1 MRRLVRHL
9 LTVCAVCAVA
19 ASPAA
24 AAPANCEALQSLKLA
39 DTATL
44 EVHSV
49 SSGQF
54 TPPGARARAIDSL
67 PAFCA
72 VRGVL
77 KPTPQSSIQ
86 FEVWLPETNWNGKLQ
101 VVGNGGL
108 AGTISYPAMASALR
122 DGFATASTDTGHTA
136 AEPAAWLE
144 NRERLIDYSYRA
156 LHLTTVNAKAI
167 LNSYYS
173 QPAKYAYYTGCSTG
187 GKQGLMEAQRYPAD
201 FDGIL
206 AGDAANYWTHQ
217 MASEVWN
224 GVVTSSPETN
234 LPKEKLQLVQDRAM
248 AACDALDGAKDGII
262 SDPMHCRFDPGV
274 LQCAGADSPK
284 CLTTAQVDRGAGY
297 LYGGPRNPLT
307 REPIYAG
314 MYPGGEMGWASGV
327 VINRTTTSGVSSN
340 DFWAYGLFHKPDWA
354 FRTFDFA
361 RDIERA
367 DKELAPITNATDANI
382 DEFRK
387 LGHKMVY
394 YHGAADPLIPAQNG
408 VNYYESVVKA
418 GEGTRPHPGLLP
430 RVPGPGAVSL
440 RRRSGS
446 DRVRHLGARS
456 GITTRCGSRHLPCA
470 RALGGIR
477 NGAVEGGRH
486 EIRGQRSGQR
496 SRVAAA
502 PLPVSPG
509 FALQRQRR
517 HERRRELQLRSTEV
531 TRRTAH
537 CVHHAPSG
545 LFDPDHHRV
554 GPDQMFD
561 EGLAEAGL
569 LHPGGT
575 VGA

>member
-1 MRRLVRHL
+1 MRRLVLSL
-9 LTVCAVCAVA
+9 LTACVSCAVA
-19 ASPAA
+19 AVPAA
-24 AAPANCEALQSLKLA
+24 AAPPSCDALQSLKLA
-39 DTATL
+39 DTGKL
-44 EVHSV
+44 EVRSV
-49 SSGQF
+49 SSGEF
-54 TPPGARARAIDSL
+54 TPPGARARALDSL
-67 PAFCA
+67 PPFCS
-72 VRGVL
+72 VRGVF

-136 AEPAAWLE
+136 AEPATWLQD
-144 NRERLIDYSYRA
+144 RERLIDYSYRA
-156 LHLTTVNAKAI
+156 LHLTTVSAKTI
-167 LNSYYS
+167 VQSYYS

-224 GVVTSSPETN
+224 GFVTSSPETN
-234 LPKEKLQLVQDRAM
+234 LPKEKLQMVQDRAM

-274 LQCAGADSPK
+274 LQCTGADSSN
-284 CLTTAQVDRGAGY
+284 CLTAAQVNAVRDIY
-297 LYGGPRNPLT
+297 SGPRNPLT
-307 REPIYAG
+307 KEPIYAG

-367 DKELAPITNATDANI
+367 DKELAPITNATDANL
-382 DEFRK
+382 DEFRR
-387 LGHKMVY
+387 LGHKLVY

-418 GEGTRPHPGLLP
+418 EKGMDRTQAFYRTFLVPGLYHCAGG
-430 RVPGPGAVSL
+430 PGPIAFGTSEPAPASQ
-440 RRRSGS
+440 R
-446 DRVRHLGARS
+446 DADHD
-456 GITTRCGSRHLPCA
+456 IF
-470 RALGGIR
+470 RALER
-477 NGAVEGGRH
+477 WVE
-486 EIRGQRSGQR
+486 SG
-496 SRVAAA
+496 AA
-502 PLPVSPG
+502 PAKVVATKYVDNDPVKG
-509 FALQRQRR
+509 VALQRPLCPYPQVS
-517 HERRRELQLRSTEV
+517 HYNG
-531 TRRTAH
+531 
-537 CVHHAPSG
+537 SG
-545 LFDPDHHRV
+545 DMNDAANFSCAVPK
-554 GPDQMFD
+554 
-561 EGLAEAGL
+561 
-569 LHPGGT
+569 
-575 VGA
+575 